1 MKNALI
7 PKYLRLLSLLSVFVC
22 ADKLQ
27 AESRDESLFGL
38 KETRFSL
45 LPGKFSKW
53 DDMLSRWEQRNGFKK
68 DGCEPGF
75 FSACL
80 FNDLQDLIGQLQGAE
95 PWTQLEKV
103 NAFVNQVPYFED
115 IRIYGVEDYWA
126 VPQELFDNDA
136 ADCEDYSIAKYL
148 ALKKLGF
155 ANKDLRVT
163 IVEDINMTA
172 DNSYHAVLVVR
183 YNDDEYVLD
192 NRDYYIIQARKIAHY
207 RPVYSVNEELWWLY
221 EN

>member
-1 MKNALI
+1 MKNAFV
-7 PKYLRLLSLLSVFVC
+7 PKCLRLLSLWCVLVW
-22 ADKLQ
+22 ANALQ
-27 AESRDESLFGL
+27 AEPRDERLFGM
-38 KETRFSL
+38 KETRFNL

-53 DDMLSRWEQRNGFKK
+53 DDMLAHWEQRNGFKK
-68 DGCEPGF
+68 DRCEPGL

-80 FNDLQDLIGQLQGAE
+80 FNDLQDLLGQLQGADS
-95 PWTQLEKV
+95 WVQLEKINV
-103 NAFVNQVPYFED
+103 FVNQVPYFED

-163 IVEDINMTA
+163 IVEDINMSA

-183 YNDDEYVLD
+183 YNGGEYILD
-192 NRDYYIIQARKIAHY
+192 NRDYYIIQAQKIAHY
-207 RPVYSVNEELWWLY
+207 RPVYSVNEEHWWLY